1 MAFNWKDFATGFLEQ
16 TNITIAEK
24 SADAKERR
32 ERQETLARQ
41 NSALVEQRRQR
52 ARAAAT
58 LGNQAKALGAT
69 DEQLAVALNSGMG
82 GVQTFTQTLQNAAN
96 QRGVQSLSPDDISA
110 IMDMPDLP
118 PVDMSYED
126 MVQQVYGARPTTV
139 PGPQSEPPL
148 WASMLGLTADRDMQN
163 RLATEQF
170 SGGLTVQQINDMAA
184 SSEYSQIP
192 GMEGAYVNYGEDTF
206 FTNENAIDF
215 RTSMREARQAV
226 ESSSG
231 FETLTNRLAADV
243 ENNNI
248 TQEEADERTEEYVS
262 NQMNLEAVLEGMVAT
277 YTDSFLSN
285 PVMESFF
292 NGFVPEDVM
301 ARLTEGMPQPTTEA
315 PAVEDPKSSDEPPT
329 AISAS
334 PPEVTTEELR
344 PVDNR
349 RVEPRPTSSRLVG
362 YSLWN
367 RKFGGRYD
375 PVTGEPIVV
384 APRPPEGSTEERGA
398 TSNQRR
404 PRTIDLVAKWD
415 RDFGDTHNPDGTPK
429 EVEGDQFVVGDN

>member
-16 TNITIAEK
+16 TNITIDEK
-24 SADAKERR
+24 AADAKERK

-41 NSALVEQRRQR
+41 NAALVEQRRQR

-58 LGNQAKALGAT
+58 LGNQARALGAT

-139 PGPQSEPPL
+139 PGPQSEPPM

-206 FTNENAIDF
+206 FTNENAVDF
-215 RTSMREARQAV
+215 RTSMREARQVV
-226 ESSSG
+226 ESSDAFGVFSRRI
-231 FETLTNRLAADV
+231 LADV
-243 ENNNI
+243 DSGLI
-248 TQEEADERTEEYVS
+248 TAEEGDRKTEEYVS
-262 NQMNLEAVLEGMVAT
+262 DQMNLEDVLRGMVAT

-292 NGFVPEDVM
+292 NTFVPEDVM
-301 ARLTEGMPQPTTEA
+301 ASLTEGMTDPTTEA
-315 PAVEDPKSSDEPPT
+315 PATEDLEEGVEPPV
-329 AISAS
+329 APSAS
-334 PPEVTTEELR
+334 PPEVTTEELT

-349 RVEPRPTSSRLVG
+349 RVEPRPTSRRLVG

-375 PVTGEPIVV
+375 PETGEPIIVE
-384 APRPPEGSTEERGA
+384 PRPPEGSTEPS
-398 TSNQRR
+398 TSRR
-404 PRTIDLVAKWD
+404 RQDVDLVARWD
-415 RDFGDTHNPDGTPK
+415 RMFGDTHNPDGTPK
-429 EVEGDQFVVGDN
+429 EVESDQFVVGDN

>member
-16 TNITIAEK
+16 TNITIDEK
-24 SADAKERR
+24 AADAKERK

-41 NSALVEQRRQR
+41 NAALVEQRRQR

-58 LGNQAKALGAT
+58 LGNQARALGAT

-139 PGPQSEPPL
+139 PGPQSEPPM

-206 FTNENAIDF
+206 FTNENAVDF
-215 RTSMREARQAV
+215 RTSMREARQVV
-226 ESSSG
+226 ESSDAFGVFSRRI
-231 FETLTNRLAADV
+231 LADV
-243 ENNNI
+243 DSGLI
-248 TQEEADERTEEYVS
+248 TAEEGDRKTEEYVS
-262 NQMNLEAVLEGMVAT
+262 DQMNLEDVLEGMVAT
-277 YTDSFLSN
+277 YTDSFLTN

-292 NGFVPEDVM
+292 NNFVPEDVM
-301 ARLTEGMPQPTTEA
+301 ASLTEGMTEPTTEA
-315 PAVEDPKSSDEPPT
+315 PATGDLEEGVEPPVT
-329 AISAS
+329 TSAS
-334 PPEVTTEELR
+334 PPEVTTEELT

-349 RVEPRPTSSRLVG
+349 RVEARPSVRRRND

-367 RKFGGRYD
+367 RNYGGRYD
-375 PVTGEPIVV
+375 PETGEPIIVE
-384 APRPPEGSTEERGA
+384 PRPPEGSTGPSTTNRRG
-398 TSNQRR
+398 
-404 PRTIDLVAKWD
+404 PIDLVARWN
-415 RDFGDTHNPDGTPK
+415 RDYGDTHNPDGTPK
-429 EVEGDQFVVGDN
+429 EVESDQFVVGDN

>member
-16 TNITIAEK
+16 TNITIDEK
-24 SADAKERR
+24 ADDAKERK

-41 NSALVEQRRQR
+41 NAALVEQRRQR

-58 LGNQAKALGAT
+58 LGNQARALGAT

-139 PGPQSEPPL
+139 PGPQSEPPM

-206 FTNENAIDF
+206 FTNENAVDF

-226 ESSSG
+226 ESSDAFGVFSRRILG
-231 FETLTNRLAADV
+231 DV
-243 ENNNI
+243 DRGLI
-248 TQEEADERTEEYVS
+248 TAEEGDRKTEEYVS
-262 NQMNLEAVLEGMVAT
+262 DQMNLEDVLRGMVAT
-277 YTDSFLSN
+277 YTDSFLTN

-292 NGFVPEDVM
+292 NNFVPEDVM
-301 ARLTEGMPQPTTEA
+301 ASLTEGMTDPTTEA
-315 PAVEDPKSSDEPPT
+315 PATEDLEEGVEPPV
-329 AISAS
+329 APSAS
-334 PPEVTTEELR
+334 PPEVTTEELT

-349 RVEPRPTSSRLVG
+349 RVEPRPTSRRLVG

-375 PVTGEPIVV
+375 PETGEPIIVE
-384 APRPPEGSTEERGA
+384 PRPPEGSTGPSTTNRRG
-398 TSNQRR
+398 
-404 PRTIDLVAKWD
+404 PIDLVARWN
-415 RDFGDTHNPDGTPK
+415 RDYGDTHNPDGTPK
-429 EVEGDQFVVGDN
+429 EVESDQFVVGDN

>member
-16 TNITIAEK
+16 TNITIDEK
-24 SADAKERR
+24 AADAKERK

-58 LGNQAKALGAT
+58 LGNQARALGAT

-139 PGPQSEPPL
+139 PGPQSEPPM

-206 FTNENAIDF
+206 FTNENAVDF
-215 RTSMREARQAV
+215 RTSMREARQQV
-226 ESSSG
+226 ESSEG
-231 FETLTNRLAADV
+231 FSRIRNTLEL
-243 ENNNI
+243 EMNNGEI
-248 TQEEADERTEEYVS
+248 TEEEFDEKLEAYVS
-262 NQMNLEAVLEGMVAT
+262 DQMDLEVVLEGMVAT
-277 YTDSFLSN
+277 YTDSFLTN

-292 NGFVPEDVM
+292 NNFVPEDVM
-301 ARLTEGMPQPTTEA
+301 ASLTEGMTEPTTEA
-315 PAVEDPKSSDEPPT
+315 PATEDLEEGVEPPV
-329 AISAS
+329 APSAS
-334 PPEVTTEELR
+334 PPEVTTEELT

-349 RVEPRPTSSRLVG
+349 RVEPRPSSSRLVG

-375 PVTGEPIVV
+375 PETGEPIIVE
-384 APRPPEGSTEERGA
+384 PRPPEGSTEPS
-398 TSNQRR
+398 TSRR
-404 PRTIDLVAKWD
+404 RQDVDLVARWD
-415 RDFGDTHNPDGTPK
+415 RMFGDTHNPDGTPK
-429 EVEGDQFVVGDN
+429 EVESDQFVVGDN

>member
-16 TNITIAEK
+16 TNITIDEK
-24 SADAKERR
+24 AADAKERK

-41 NSALVEQRRQR
+41 NAALVEQRRQR

-58 LGNQAKALGAT
+58 LGNQARALGAT

-139 PGPQSEPPL
+139 PGPQSEPPM

-206 FTNENAIDF
+206 FTNENAVDF

-226 ESSSG
+226 ESSDAFGVFSRRILG
-231 FETLTNRLAADV
+231 DV
-243 ENNNI
+243 DRGLI
-248 TQEEADERTEEYVS
+248 TAEEGDRKTEEYVS
-262 NQMNLEAVLEGMVAT
+262 DQMNLEDVLRGMVAT

-292 NGFVPEDVM
+292 NTFVPEDVM
-301 ARLTEGMPQPTTEA
+301 ASLTEGMTDPTTEA
-315 PAVEDPKSSDEPPT
+315 PATEDLEEGVEPPV
-329 AISAS
+329 APSAS
-334 PPEVTTEELR
+334 PPEVTTEELT

-349 RVEPRPTSSRLVG
+349 RVEPRPNSRRLVG

-375 PVTGEPIVV
+375 PETGEPIIVE
-384 APRPPEGSTEERGA
+384 PRPPEGSTGPSTTNRRG
-398 TSNQRR
+398 
-404 PRTIDLVAKWD
+404 PIDLVARWN
-415 RDFGDTHNPDGTPK
+415 RDYGDTHNPDGTPK
-429 EVEGDQFVVGDN
+429 EVESDQFVVGDN

>member
-16 TNITIAEK
+16 TNITIDEK
-24 SADAKERR
+24 ADDAKERK

-41 NSALVEQRRQR
+41 NAALVEQRRQR

-58 LGNQAKALGAT
+58 LGNQARALGAT

-139 PGPQSEPPL
+139 PGPQSEPPM

-206 FTNENAIDF
+206 FTNENAVDF

-226 ESSSG
+226 ESSDAFGVFSRRILG
-231 FETLTNRLAADV
+231 DV
-243 ENNNI
+243 DRGLI
-248 TQEEADERTEEYVS
+248 TAEEGDRKTEEYVS
-262 NQMNLEAVLEGMVAT
+262 DQMNLEDVLEGMVAT
-277 YTDSFLSN
+277 YTDSFLTN

-292 NGFVPEDVM
+292 NSFVPEDVM
-301 ARLTEGMPQPTTEA
+301 ARLTEGMTEPTTEA
-315 PAVEDPKSSDEPPT
+315 PATEDLEEGVEPPV
-329 AISAS
+329 APSAS
-334 PPEVTTEELR
+334 PPEVTTEELT

-349 RVEPRPTSSRLVG
+349 RVEPRPTSRRLVG

-375 PVTGEPIVV
+375 PETGEPIIVE
-384 APRPPEGSTEERGA
+384 PRPPEGSTEPS
-398 TSNQRR
+398 TSRR
-404 PRTIDLVAKWD
+404 RQDVDLVARWD
-415 RDFGDTHNPDGTPK
+415 RRFGDTHNPDGTPK
-429 EVEGDQFVVGDN
+429 EVESDQFVVGDN

>member
-16 TNITIAEK
+16 TNITIDEK
-24 SADAKERR
+24 ADDAKERK

-41 NSALVEQRRQR
+41 NAALVEQRRQR

-58 LGNQAKALGAT
+58 LGNQARALGAT

-139 PGPQSEPPL
+139 PGPQSEPPM

-206 FTNENAIDF
+206 FTNENAVDF

-226 ESSSG
+226 ESSDAFGVFSRRILG
-231 FETLTNRLAADV
+231 DV
-243 ENNNI
+243 DRGLI
-248 TQEEADERTEEYVS
+248 TAEEGDRKTEEYVS
-262 NQMNLEAVLEGMVAT
+262 DQMNLEDVLEGMVAT
-277 YTDSFLSN
+277 YTDSFLTN

-292 NGFVPEDVM
+292 NSFVPEDVM
-301 ARLTEGMPQPTTEA
+301 ARLTEGMTEPTTEA
-315 PAVEDPKSSDEPPT
+315 PATEDLEEGVEPPV
-329 AISAS
+329 APSAS
-334 PPEVTTEELR
+334 PPEVTTEELT

-349 RVEPRPTSSRLVG
+349 RVEARPSVRRRND

-367 RKFGGRYD
+367 RNYGGRYD
-375 PVTGEPIVV
+375 PETGEPIIVE
-384 APRPPEGSTEERGA
+384 PRPPEGSTGPSTTNRRG
-398 TSNQRR
+398 
-404 PRTIDLVAKWD
+404 PIDLVARWN
-415 RDFGDTHNPDGTPK
+415 RDYGDTHNPDGTPK
-429 EVEGDQFVVGDN
+429 EVESDQFVVGDN

>member
-16 TNITIAEK
+16 TNITIDEK
-24 SADAKERR
+24 AADAKERK

-41 NSALVEQRRQR
+41 NAALVEQRRQR

-58 LGNQAKALGAT
+58 LGNQARALGAT

-139 PGPQSEPPL
+139 PGPQSEPPM

-206 FTNENAIDF
+206 FTDENAMDF
-215 RTSMREARQAV
+215 RTSMREARQQV
-226 ESSSG
+226 ESSEG
-231 FETLTNRLAADV
+231 FSRIRNTLEL
-243 ENNNI
+243 EMNNGEI
-248 TQEEADERTEEYVS
+248 TEEEFDEKLEAYVS
-262 NQMNLEAVLEGMVAT
+262 DQMDLEVVLEGMVAT
-277 YTDSFLSN
+277 YTDSFLTN

-292 NGFVPEDVM
+292 NNFVPEDVM
-301 ARLTEGMPQPTTEA
+301 ASLTEGMTEPTTEA
-315 PAVEDPKSSDEPPT
+315 PATEGLEEGVEPPV
-329 AISAS
+329 APSAS
-334 PPEVTTEELR
+334 PPEVTTEELT

-349 RVEPRPTSSRLVG
+349 RVEPRPNSRRLVG

-375 PVTGEPIVV
+375 PETGEPIIVE
-384 APRPPEGSTEERGA
+384 PRPPEGSTEPS
-398 TSNQRR
+398 TSRR
-404 PRTIDLVAKWD
+404 RQDVDLVARWD
-415 RDFGDTHNPDGTPK
+415 RMFGDTHNPDGTPK
-429 EVEGDQFVVGDN
+429 EVESDQFVVGDN

>member
-16 TNITIAEK
+16 TNITIDEK
-24 SADAKERR
+24 SADAKERK

-41 NSALVEQRRQR
+41 NAALVEQRRQR

-82 GVQTFTQTLQNAAN
+82 GVQTFTQALQNAAN

-110 IMDMPDLP
+110 IMDMPELP

-139 PGPQSEPPL
+139 PGPQSEPPM

-206 FTNENAIDF
+206 FTDENAMDF
-215 RTSMREARQAV
+215 RTSMREARQQI
-226 ESSSG
+226 ESSNAFEEFTRQQRASVASG
-231 FETLTNRLAADV
+231 T
-243 ENNNI
+243 I
-248 TQEEADERTEEYVS
+248 TAEEAAEKTEEYVS
-262 NQMNLEAVLEGMVAT
+262 SQMNLEMVLEGMVAT
-277 YTDSFLSN
+277 YTDSFLTN
-285 PVMESFF
+285 PVMKSFF
-292 NGFVPEDVM
+292 DEYVPEDLM
-301 ARLTEGMPQPTTEA
+301 ASLTEGMAEPTTDAPATEA
-315 PAVEDPKSSDEPPT
+315 PAAVEGDEPPT
-329 AISAS
+329 ATSAS
-334 PPEVTTEELR
+334 PPEVTTEELT

-349 RVEPRPTSSRLVG
+349 RVEPRPSSSRLVG

-375 PVTGEPIVV
+375 PETGEPIVV
-384 APRPPEGSTEERGA
+384 EPRPPEGTTGPST
-398 TSNQRR
+398 SRR
-404 PRTIDLVAKWD
+404 RQTVDLVARWD
-415 RDFGDTHNPDGTPK
+415 RDYGDTHNPDGTPK
-429 EVEGDQFVVGDN
+429 EVESDQFVVGDS

>member
-16 TNITIAEK
+16 TNITIDEK
-24 SADAKERR
+24 AADAKERK

-41 NSALVEQRRQR
+41 NAALVEQRRQR

-58 LGNQAKALGAT
+58 LGNQARALGAT

-139 PGPQSEPPL
+139 PGPQSEPPM

-206 FTNENAIDF
+206 FTNENAVDF

-226 ESSSG
+226 ESSDAFGVFSRRI
-231 FETLTNRLAADV
+231 LADV
-243 ENNNI
+243 DRGLI
-248 TQEEADERTEEYVS
+248 TAEEGDRKTEEYVS
-262 NQMNLEAVLEGMVAT
+262 DQMNLEDVLEGMVAT
-277 YTDSFLSN
+277 YTDSFLTN

-292 NGFVPEDVM
+292 NSFVPEDVM
-301 ARLTEGMPQPTTEA
+301 ARLTEGMTEPTTEA
-315 PAVEDPKSSDEPPT
+315 PATEDLEEGVEPPV
-329 AISAS
+329 APSAS
-334 PPEVTTEELR
+334 PPEVTTEELT

-349 RVEPRPTSSRLVG
+349 RVEARPSVRRRND

-367 RKFGGRYD
+367 RNYGGRYD
-375 PVTGEPIVV
+375 PETGEPIIVE
-384 APRPPEGSTEERGA
+384 PRPPEGSTGPSTTNRRG
-398 TSNQRR
+398 
-404 PRTIDLVAKWD
+404 PIDLVARWN
-415 RDFGDTHNPDGTPK
+415 RDYGDTHNPDGTPK
-429 EVEGDQFVVGDN
+429 EVESDQFVVGDN

>member
-16 TNITIAEK
+16 TNITIDEK
-24 SADAKERR
+24 SADAKERK

-41 NSALVEQRRQR
+41 NAALVEQRRQR

-110 IMDMPDLP
+110 IMDMPELP

-139 PGPQSEPPL
+139 PGPQSEPPM

-206 FTNENAIDF
+206 FTDENAMDF
-215 RTSMREARQAV
+215 RTSMREARQQI
-226 ESSSG
+226 ESSNAFEEFTRQQRASVASG
-231 FETLTNRLAADV
+231 T
-243 ENNNI
+243 I
-248 TQEEADERTEEYVS
+248 TAEEAAEKTEEYVS
-262 NQMNLEAVLEGMVAT
+262 SQMNLEMVLEGMVAT
-277 YTDSFLSN
+277 YTDSFLTN
-285 PVMESFF
+285 PVMKSFF
-292 NGFVPEDVM
+292 DEYVPEDLM
-301 ARLTEGMPQPTTEA
+301 ARLTEGMAEPTTDAPATEA
-315 PAVEDPKSSDEPPT
+315 PAAVEGDEPPT
-329 AISAS
+329 ATSAS
-334 PPEVTTEELR
+334 PPEVTTEELT

-349 RVEPRPTSSRLVG
+349 RVEPRPSSSRLVG

-375 PVTGEPIVV
+375 PETGEPIVV
-384 APRPPEGSTEERGA
+384 EPRPPEGTTGPST
-398 TSNQRR
+398 SRR
-404 PRTIDLVAKWD
+404 RQTVDLVARWD
-415 RDFGDTHNPDGTPK
+415 RDYGDTHNPDGTPK
-429 EVEGDQFVVGDN
+429 EVESDQFVVGDS

>member
-16 TNITIAEK
+16 TNITIDEK
-24 SADAKERR
+24 SADAKERK

-41 NSALVEQRRQR
+41 NAALVEQRRQR

-69 DEQLAVALNSGMG
+69 DEQLAVALNSGMA
-82 GVQTFTQTLQNAAN
+82 GVQTFTTALQSAAN

-110 IMDMPDLP
+110 IMDMPELP

-139 PGPQSEPPL
+139 PGPQSEPPM

-206 FTNENAIDF
+206 FTDENAMDF
-215 RTSMREARQAV
+215 RTSMREARQEV
-226 ESSSG
+226 ESSEG
-231 FETLTNRLAADV
+231 FSRLR
-243 ENNNI
+243 NNLELQKGRGEV
-248 TQEEADERTEEYVS
+248 TEEQFDEQLEEYVS
-262 NQMNLEAVLEGMVAT
+262 NQMDLELVLDGMVAT
-277 YTDSFLSN
+277 YTDSFLTN
-285 PVMESFF
+285 PVMQSFF
-292 NGFVPEDVM
+292 NNFVPEDVM
-301 ARLTEGMPQPTTEA
+301 ARLTEGTVEPTTDAPATEA
-315 PAVEDPKSSDEPPT
+315 PAAVEGDEPPT
-329 AISAS
+329 ATSAS
-334 PPEVTTEELR
+334 PPEVTAEELT

-349 RVEPRPTSSRLVG
+349 RVDPRPSVRRRND

-367 RKFGGRYD
+367 RNYGGRYD
-375 PVTGEPIVV
+375 PETGEPIVV
-384 APRPPEGSTEERGA
+384 EPRPPEGTTGPSTTNRRGP
-398 TSNQRR
+398 T
-404 PRTIDLVAKWD
+404 DLVALWD
-415 RDFGDTHNPDGTPK
+415 RNYGDTHNPDGSPK
-429 EVEGDQFVVGDN
+429 EVEDDQFVVGDS

>member
-16 TNITIAEK
+16 TNITIDEK
-24 SADAKERR
+24 AADAKERK

-41 NSALVEQRRQR
+41 NAALVEQRRQR

-58 LGNQAKALGAT
+58 LGNQARALGAT

-139 PGPQSEPPL
+139 PGPQSEPPM

-206 FTNENAIDF
+206 FTNENAVDF

-226 ESSSG
+226 ESSDAFGVFSRRILG
-231 FETLTNRLAADV
+231 DV
-243 ENNNI
+243 DRGLI
-248 TQEEADERTEEYVS
+248 TAEEGDRKTEEYVS
-262 NQMNLEAVLEGMVAT
+262 DQMNLEDVLEGMVAT
-277 YTDSFLSN
+277 YTDSFLTN

-292 NGFVPEDVM
+292 NSFVPEDVM
-301 ARLTEGMPQPTTEA
+301 ARLTEGMTEPTTEA
-315 PAVEDPKSSDEPPT
+315 PATEDLEEGVEPPV
-329 AISAS
+329 APSAS
-334 PPEVTTEELR
+334 PPEVTTEELT

-349 RVEPRPTSSRLVG
+349 RVEPRPNSRRLVG

-375 PVTGEPIVV
+375 PETGEPIIVE
-384 APRPPEGSTEERGA
+384 PRPPEGSTEPS
-398 TSNQRR
+398 TSRR
-404 PRTIDLVAKWD
+404 RQDIDLVARWD
-415 RDFGDTHNPDGTPK
+415 RMFGDTHNPDGTPK
-429 EVEGDQFVVGDN
+429 EVESDQFVVGDN

>member
-16 TNITIAEK
+16 TNITIDEK
-24 SADAKERR
+24 AADAKERK

-41 NSALVEQRRQR
+41 NAALVEQRRQR

-58 LGNQAKALGAT
+58 LGNQARALGAT

-139 PGPQSEPPL
+139 PGPQSEPPM

-206 FTNENAIDF
+206 FTNENAVDF

-226 ESSSG
+226 ESSDAFGVFSRRILG
-231 FETLTNRLAADV
+231 DV
-243 ENNNI
+243 DRGLI
-248 TQEEADERTEEYVS
+248 TAEEGDRKTEEYVS
-262 NQMNLEAVLEGMVAT
+262 DQMNLEDVLEGMVAT
-277 YTDSFLSN
+277 YTDSFLTN

-292 NGFVPEDVM
+292 NSFVPEDVM
-301 ARLTEGMPQPTTEA
+301 ARLTEGMTEPTTEA
-315 PAVEDPKSSDEPPT
+315 PATEDLEEGVEPPV
-329 AISAS
+329 APSAS
-334 PPEVTTEELR
+334 PPEVTTEELT

-349 RVEPRPTSSRLVG
+349 RVEARPSVRRRND

-367 RKFGGRYD
+367 RNYGGRYD
-375 PVTGEPIVV
+375 PETGEPIIVE
-384 APRPPEGSTEERGA
+384 PRPPEGSTGPSTTNRRG
-398 TSNQRR
+398 
-404 PRTIDLVAKWD
+404 PIDLVARWN
-415 RDFGDTHNPDGTPK
+415 RDYGDTHNPDGTPK
-429 EVEGDQFVVGDN
+429 EVESDQFVVGDN

>member
-16 TNITIAEK
+16 TNITIDEK
-24 SADAKERR
+24 ADDAKERK

-41 NSALVEQRRQR
+41 NAALVEQRRQR

-58 LGNQAKALGAT
+58 LGNQARALGAT

-139 PGPQSEPPL
+139 PGPQSEPPM

-206 FTNENAIDF
+206 FTNENAVDF

-226 ESSSG
+226 ESSDAFGVFSRRILG
-231 FETLTNRLAADV
+231 DV
-243 ENNNI
+243 DRGLI
-248 TQEEADERTEEYVS
+248 TAEEGDRKTEEYVS
-262 NQMNLEAVLEGMVAT
+262 DQMNLEDVLRGMVAT

-292 NGFVPEDVM
+292 NTFVPEDVM
-301 ARLTEGMPQPTTEA
+301 ASLTEGMTDPTTEA
-315 PAVEDPKSSDEPPT
+315 PATEDLEEGVEPPV
-329 AISAS
+329 APSAS
-334 PPEVTTEELR
+334 PPEVTTEELT

-349 RVEPRPTSSRLVG
+349 RVEPRPTSRRLVG

-375 PVTGEPIVV
+375 PETGEPIIVE
-384 APRPPEGSTEERGA
+384 PRPPEGSTGPSTTNRRG
-398 TSNQRR
+398 
-404 PRTIDLVAKWD
+404 PIDLVARWN
-415 RDFGDTHNPDGTPK
+415 RDYGDTHNPDGTPK
-429 EVEGDQFVVGDN
+429 EVESDQFVVGDN